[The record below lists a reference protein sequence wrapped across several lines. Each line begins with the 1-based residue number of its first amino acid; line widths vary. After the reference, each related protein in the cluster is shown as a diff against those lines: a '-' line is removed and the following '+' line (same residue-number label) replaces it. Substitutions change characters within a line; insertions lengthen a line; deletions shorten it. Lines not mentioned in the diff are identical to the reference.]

1 MENIVPS
8 FKVFSLYVCF
18 VCAGTCVAVCDA
30 NVKAFLPAPRMCGHR
45 SEGSLRCHSFGAI
58 YFFKKIFFVTGSLI
72 GLELAK

>member
-30 NVKAFLPAPRMCGHR
+30 NVKASPPPPYVWAQVRRQSSMSFLWCYI
-45 SEGSLRCHSFGAI
+45 L
-58 YFFKKIFFVTGSLI
+58 FF
-72 GLELAK
+72 